1 MLWCQFIQTFG
12 LHETS
17 AIVLSKEYHFKRIK
31 RLSEGFFH
39 REISRINLLT
49 NESNSYNDLHELVRN
64 SSYYSRLPHLIIE
77 CMELDGTPDTLPIL
91 IEEVYSTIEQKPS
104 IIRQNSI
111 KTKSNMDNPIVQ
123 AVQNFSKNLITGI

>member
-1 MLWCQFIQTFG
+1 
-12 LHETS
+12 
-17 AIVLSKEYHFKRIK
+17 
-31 RLSEGFFH
+31 
-39 REISRINLLT
+39 
-49 NESNSYNDLHELVRN
+49 
-64 SSYYSRLPHLIIE
+64 
-77 CMELDGTPDTLPIL
+77 MELDGTPDTLPIL